1 MIYFIMGLIGFFT
14 GSLVSLVMY
23 STVVSK
29 RISDLVF
36 QNAALT
42 FELEKIKNDLLAYR
56 CMYASAYDGFEETK

>member
-14 GSLVSLVMY
+14 GNLVSLVMY
-23 STVVSK
+23 STVGSK

-42 FELEKIKNDLLAYR
+42 FELEKTKNELLKE
-56 CMYASAYDGFEETK
+56 FEYLKDVE

>member
-29 RISDLVF
+29 RISNLVF
-36 QNAALT
+36 QSERLMV
-42 FELEKIKNDLLAYR
+42 ELGYMTERLLIESEEKK
-56 CMYASAYDGFEETK
+56 ETK

>member
-29 RISDLVF
+29 RVSDLVF
-36 QNAALT
+36 QNAALM

-56 CMYASAYDGFEETK
+56 CMCASTYDGFEETK

>member
-1 MIYFIMGLIGFFT
+1 MIYFIIGLIGFFT

-23 STVVSK
+23 STVGSK

-42 FELEKIKNDLLAYR
+42 FELEKTKNDLLAYK
-56 CMYASAYDGFEETK
+56 CMHASSYEGFEETK